1 MSWSPLWRHTDFLR
15 FWSATSV
22 SLIGDAVT
30 RLALP
35 LVAITLLDATPWQVG
50 ILGAAQLGPFLLV
63 GLPAGAII
71 DRIQRVLRLMVIA
84 DIARAA
90 VLLSIPL
97 AYATGSLSLIQLYAV
112 AFVSGVL
119 TVFFD
124 NASSAYLPSLI
135 ERGQLVDGNSKLEV
149 SRSTAQIAG
158 PGLAGLLIELTSA
171 PVALVADAVSFL
183 TSGAL
188 IAGIRAPARQP
199 QAGPQPAG
207 PPLAGPPPAGPPQAG
222 PPPAGPPQAGPPP
235 AGPPPAGP
243 PPAGPPPAGRGPAR
257 QRPAGLGLGALG
269 REVVEGARYLIG
281 HPYLRAIA
289 LTTTTANFFRSALLA
304 VLLIYLVREAG
315 ASPGTIGL
323 AYGLGNIG
331 FLAAV
336 LAVPAVTRRFGLGR
350 TMRVAVS
357 VFGPAALLVAAAPAR
372 WAVAAAAAMV
382 LIDSFGI
389 GLHGV
394 NQVSLRQAVTPEHLR
409 GRVAATLRLGLMG
422 AIPLGTLAGGALATI
437 AGLRP
442 ALWVAAAGMF
452 LAAVPYAVSST
463 GRLTALPE
471 PAPALK

>member
-1 MSWSPLWRHTDFLR
+1 MRWSPLWRQADFLR
-15 FWSATSV
+15 FWSAASV

-35 LVAITLLDATPWQVG
+35 LVAITVLDASPWEVG

-71 DRIQRVLRLMVIA
+71 DRIERVLRLMVVA
-84 DIARAA
+84 DVARA
-90 VLLSIPL
+90 VLLLSVPL
-97 AYATGSLSLIQLYAV
+97 AYATGALSLTHLYLV
-112 AFVSGVL
+112 AFATGVL
-119 TVFFD
+119 TTFFD

-135 ERGQLVDGNSKLEV
+135 DRRMLVDGNSKLEV

-171 PVALVADAVSFL
+171 PAALIADAVSFL
-183 TSGAL
+183 CSATL
-188 IAGIRAPARQP
+188 IARIRQPARAAQE
-199 QAGPQPAG
+199 
-207 PPLAGPPPAGPPQAG
+207 
-222 PPPAGPPQAGPPP
+222 
-235 AGPPPAGP
+235 
-243 PPAGPPPAGRGPAR
+243 RSR
-257 QRPAGLGLGALG
+257 VRPKGLRLGAFG
-269 REVVEGARYLIG
+269 REVAEGARYLIG

-289 LTTTTANFFRSALLA
+289 LTTTTANFFRSTLVA
-304 VLLIYLVREAG
+304 VLLIYLVREAH
-315 ASPGTIGL
+315 ASPGAIGL
-323 AYGLGNIG
+323 AFALGNAG

-336 LAVPAVTRRFGLGR
+336 LVVPTVTRRFGIGR

-357 VFGPAALLVAAAPAR
+357 AFGPAALLVAAAPTP
-372 WAVAAAAAMV
+372 WAVAATAAMV

-394 NQVSLRQAVTPEHLR
+394 NQVSLRQAVTPEQLR

-422 AIPLGTLAGGALATI
+422 AMPLGTLLGGALGTL

-452 LAAVPYAVSST
+452 LAAVPYAISSA

-471 PAPALK
+471 PEPALAESHTAA